1 MSTDNKGIKLI
12 QDTYEIEVKY
22 SPEAVEKKLVKF
34 VVKGDNKE
42 IVLSADELISI
53 LVNQVNSEILSAAF
67 VETERVNVVEVVR
80 QLQCK
85 LDRDYKK
92 GEVININYSHPYPIE
107 FALIEEVWKIAK
119 IRGDAPVTVLTDKL
133 IEDVRVQI
141 KPQQVD
147 FLRKFYKSF
156 KNINTDKNMEDTK
169 NVATAGDTPVEKVA
183 TANEVITES
192 EAAEAEANAVPR
204 EEVVAELGEE
214 AVAKIESEATPV
226 EVVADEQVA
235 ETPKEES
242 AETV

>member
-1 MSTDNKGIKLI
+1 MSTQNNKGIKLV

-22 SPEAVEKKLVKF
+22 SPEAIEKKLVKF

-42 IVLSADELISI
+42 IVLSADELISV
-53 LVNQVNSEILSAAF
+53 LVNQVNSEVLSATF

-80 QLQCK
+80 QLQCA

-92 GEVININYSHPYPIE
+92 GEVININYTHPYPIE

-156 KNINTDKNMEDTK
+156 KNINTEKNMEETK
-169 NVATAGDTPVEKVA
+169 NEVATAGDTPVEAVA
-183 TANEVITES
+183 TANEVVSEEAVVETPAEAASEEVASPEVAPEASSDEPVAEASTE
-192 EAAEAEANAVPR
+192 APAEAE
-204 EEVVAELGEE
+204 
-214 AVAKIESEATPV
+214 
-226 EVVADEQVA
+226 
-235 ETPKEES
+235 
-242 AETV
+242 